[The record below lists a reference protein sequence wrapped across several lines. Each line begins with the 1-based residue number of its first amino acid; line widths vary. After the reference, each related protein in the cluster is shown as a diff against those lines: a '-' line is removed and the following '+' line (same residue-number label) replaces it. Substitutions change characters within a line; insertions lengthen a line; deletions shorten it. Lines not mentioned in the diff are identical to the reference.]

1 MENNEK
7 LAIKVSVYSIIV
19 NLILSV
25 FKFLAGIIGNSYSMM
40 SDAIHSASDVFS
52 TVVVIFGVKISNKQ
66 PDEKHKYG
74 HERFECVTAI
84 LLAVIL
90 GVVGF
95 SVGYSAV
102 TKIIDGSYKSLVI
115 PGMFALIMAIASIL
129 VKEAMYW
136 ATIIVAK
143 KTNSLS
149 LKADA
154 WHHRSDAL
162 SSVGSLI
169 GIAGAML
176 GFPICD
182 IIASL
187 IICVFILKVAIDI
200 FMDSIKKMTDES
212 CDKQTEDKI
221 KDYTNNIEGVV
232 NVDNIKTRLFGNKI
246 YVDLEICCDPKL
258 TIVEAHAIAENVHDK
273 IESNFPD
280 VKHVMIH
287 VNPCEDSIDLQ

>member
-1 MENNEK
+1 MKNNEK
-7 LAIKVSVYSIIV
+7 LAINVSIYSIVV

-25 FKFLAGIIGNSYSMM
+25 FKFLAGIIAHSYAMI

-52 TVVVIFGVKISNKQ
+52 TFVVIFGIKISNKQ

-90 GVVGF
+90 GAVGF

-102 TKIIDGSYKSLVI
+102 SKIIDGSYKELAI
-115 PGMFALIMAIASIL
+115 PGIFALIMAIVSI
-129 VKEAMYW
+129 VTKEAMYW
-136 ATIIVAK
+136 ATIIASK
-143 KTNSLS
+143 KVNSLA

-162 SSVGSLI
+162 SSIGSLI
-169 GIAGAML
+169 GIVGARF
-176 GFPICD
+176 GYPIFD

-187 IICVFILKVAIDI
+187 VICFFIIKVAFEI

-212 CDKQTEDKI
+212 CDPKVEEDLKA
-221 KDYTNNIEGVV
+221 YTNNIDGVV
-232 NVDNIKTRLFGNKI
+232 NVDNIKTRMFGNRI

-258 TIVEAHAIAENVHDK
+258 SIVEAHDIAENVHNK
-273 IESNFPD
+273 IEENFPD

-287 VNPCEDSIDLQ
+287 VNPCDDSNLQ